1 MSRIPA
7 TPARSGP
14 PSRSRGNESFVD
26 RHPAGPPA
34 SLQHSLGLP
43 DVLSPARL
51 GARRTAA
58 PSPRC
63 RSWSPAALL
72 GLLIAV
78 ALLLTPWAP
87 ALAATEEAV
96 LAGGC
101 FWCLEHDLEELPG
114 VLDVESGYSGGKK
127 PNPTYQEVSGGGTGY
142 QESVRVRF
150 DNTKLRYEAL
160 LRVYWRNIDPFDG
173 GGQFC
178 DRGDS
183 YRPVIFTTS
192 ATQAVEARNSLV
204 AAARELGKPAAS
216 LKVSVRA
223 LTRFWPAETYHQ
235 NYARRNGLRYRYYR
249 WACRRDQRL
258 DAVWGGLARLGERW
272 RNAGQA
278 AAVPTPA
285 SAPVPAPATAA
296 RSGTGAAAGSATL
309 PPGGSG
315 AAISGRAGP
324 APAAGSSTGPSAAG
338 AAVAPLPAAPAI
350 AAIPRGSSLG
360 RSRGAPP

>member
-1 MSRIPA
+1 MITGCQTSLHHHPLFPGVR
-7 TPARSGP
+7 TPAQPSGQRLRGTSARSVP
-14 PSRSRGNESFVD
+14 
-26 RHPAGPPA
+26 
-34 SLQHSLGLP
+34 
-43 DVLSPARL
+43 
-51 GARRTAA
+51 
-58 PSPRC
+58 
-63 RSWSPAALL
+63 WSPASFL

-78 ALLLTPWAP
+78 ALLLTPMAP

-101 FWCLEHDLEELPG
+101 FWCLEHDLEGLPG

-150 DNTKLRYEAL
+150 DNTKLRYEGL
-160 LRVYWRNIDPFDG
+160 LRAYWRNIDPFDG

-183 YRPVIFTTS
+183 YRPVIFTTN

-204 AAARELGKPAAS
+204 SAARELGKPAAS

-235 NYARRNGLRYRYYR
+235 NYARRNGVRYRYYR

-258 DAVWGGLARLGERW
+258 DAVWGGQARRGERW

-278 AAVPTPA
+278 AVPTSVAPSSASASATAAGSGTPPA
-285 SAPVPAPATAA
+285 SPTQPLTGSAAAIPGSAGPAVTSPATAA
-296 RSGTGAAAGSATL
+296 
-309 PPGGSG
+309 
-315 AAISGRAGP
+315 AI
-324 APAAGSSTGPSAAG
+324 APAS
-338 AAVAPLPAAPAI
+338 
-350 AAIPRGSSLG
+350 
-360 RSRGAPP
+360 